1 MKYTAKEFEKDIRRI
16 FTAAN
21 IKYIFSFSNGIGFG
35 ASKSHMDYF
44 VQKLEE
50 DRYNVGYL
58 RSKVGMVKEIYDNYF
73 KYVDSMYSLQ
83 IAELTHYI
91 KEKKYNN
98 YVKDTLRRIVKQ
110 QVATILSSARR
121 GHIFYYPQE
130 RLPILFKDNKKLTKK
145 QLFDLL
151 VTQGKLNMDWF
162 EKVYGPMGDEGGKIS
177 ERVTLYKYGPWQ
189 IYLDINTKRSV
200 DEVQRLLD
208 NVTSELKKKGYGKLC
223 YGKVLMVDDLG
234 GWKLADYVIA
244 KDYLRLGFKLLKKTN
259 VQNQIIST
267 IHELGHRNYFKFITK
282 EQRSKSDEMYDAIQG
297 VTKGLHPHID
307 DEVLYRKTG
316 DVFKIVNTPK
326 RRHVYQIRLVELGE
340 NSQFN
345 QANISK
351 QYEVKEK
358 AMKNL
363 FILKGEGKKY
373 DSFIPRPY
381 GLDNKLEFYA
391 VLWET
396 WFQNKLKDP
405 AKTWFENL
413 ER

>member
-1 MKYTAKEFEKDIRRI
+1 
-16 FTAAN
+16 
-21 IKYIFSFSNGIGFG
+21 
-35 ASKSHMDYF
+35 
-44 VQKLEE
+44 
-50 DRYNVGYL
+50 
-58 RSKVGMVKEIYDNYF
+58 
-73 KYVDSMYSLQ
+73 
-83 IAELTHYI
+83 
-91 KEKKYNN
+91 
-98 YVKDTLRRIVKQ
+98 
-110 QVATILSSARR
+110 
-121 GHIFYYPQE
+121 
-130 RLPILFKDNKKLTKK
+130 
-145 QLFDLL
+145 
-151 VTQGKLNMDWF
+151 
-162 EKVYGPMGDEGGKIS
+162 
-177 ERVTLYKYGPWQ
+177 
-189 IYLDINTKRSV
+189 
-200 DEVQRLLD
+200 
-208 NVTSELKKKGYGKLC
+208 
-223 YGKVLMVDDLG
+223 MVDDLG

-413 ER
+413 EK